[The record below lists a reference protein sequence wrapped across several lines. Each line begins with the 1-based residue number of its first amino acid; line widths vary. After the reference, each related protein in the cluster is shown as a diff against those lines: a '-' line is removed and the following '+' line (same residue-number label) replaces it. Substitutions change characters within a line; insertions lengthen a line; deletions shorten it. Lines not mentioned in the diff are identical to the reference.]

1 MNIDALVKSFYNK
14 EDETASLIGE
24 VMKFLTEKPVARILV
39 EGRGMTLT
47 WDGIPDIP
55 ISEIPWSD
63 VRTVEGEGA
72 DIQGPQ
78 RMQLMQFLDDIQGDD
93 LKDKIEGIAKFYDAD
108 VSQLTAAA
116 EGLSPKKQISMALG
130 YLTFF
135 KTLTKII
142 AHFNASSAGF
152 SFEAFLGVL
161 LGGTQIKTG
170 EGTIADLV
178 DQNNVPIS
186 LKLYTEGSLKVGGSF
201 TDLVNDI
208 RNYGQMQY
216 VAVTKDLDDEKQSGT
231 LNFYRFNF
239 TLDNLGTILLNA
251 GIHNPDLMRLPQGF
265 IDNPEGFAD
274 IEIPAPPKTE
284 EVLKL
289 YHDRVKELG
298 AKSGITD
305 TDILEKA
312 IKLVGL
318 PEDTSQLKSPKRFGR
333 DELMPRAV
341 DKPTGVREI
350 ELAIRMGLLPEVPPS
365 YKDLGTSKKPAGVAA
380 RAEWMETY
388 GERIILALR
397 IYNEVVVAAYN
408 DVRKLT
414 NANIE
419 ARQELIKRGG
429 GVYDTRGQG
438 DDKTEGVEGKARA
451 TTSVAAYNTLSPELK
466 KKALL
471 LTHGYVNRDQFD
483 LTQPRVLGIQK
494 LAAGKELSD
503 DDEETEEA
511 PITEAQDAASVG
523 VFPAGQNQIK
533 LGSIEVG
540 QEKVIVLLEKVS
552 EIIDTSVF
560 EIFEDLKKLTTNIQ
574 AYFGNNLQ
582 DDKLATAAIDA
593 SNSIG
598 TKTAA
603 LTDDGGE
610 QADDGLT
617 DETSFEE

>member
-1 MNIDALVKSFYNK
+1 MNIDTLVESLYNK
-14 EDETASLIGE
+14 EDETESLINE
-24 VMKFLTEKPVARILV
+24 VMKFLTETPRPTILL
-39 EGRGMTLT
+39 EQRGYTLT

-63 VRTVEGEGA
+63 VKTVEGEGA

-116 EGLSPKKQISMALG
+116 EGLSPKKQISYALG

-161 LGGTQIKTG
+161 LGGKQIATG

-178 DQNNVPIS
+178 DQQGVPIS
-186 LKLYTEGSLKVGGSF
+186 LKLYTEGQLKVGGSF

-251 GIHNPDLMRLPQGF
+251 GIHNPDLMRLPRGF

-274 IEIPAPPKTE
+274 IEIPAPPTAKELE
-284 EVLKL
+284 EL
-289 YHDRVKELG
+289 YHNRVAELG
-298 AKSGITD
+298 ARFPVDVLK
-305 TDILEKA
+305 KA

-318 PEDTSQLKSPKRFGR
+318 PEDTSRLRTPRRFGR
-333 DELMPRAV
+333 DTLLPVTGQPTNVNTIKLAHKMGVLPDEAIEAARERLDANLKPLSAWKDQYGETVMLAV
-341 DKPTGVREI
+341 D
-350 ELAIRMGLLPEVPPS
+350 
-365 YKDLGTSKKPAGVAA
+365 
-380 RAEWMETY
+380 
-388 GERIILALR
+388 
-397 IYNEVVVAAYN
+397 IYNEVVRAAYN
-408 DVRKLT
+408 DVVDET
-414 NANIE
+414 NRNIA

-438 DDKTEGVEGKARA
+438 KDKTEGVEGKARA
-451 TTSVAAYNTLSPELK
+451 ATSVAAYNALSPELK

-471 LTHGYVNRDQFD
+471 LTHGYVNTDQFD

-494 LAAGKELSD
+494 LASGKQIGD
-503 DDEETEEA
+503 NDEETEEA
-511 PITEAQDAASVG
+511 PITEAQDTGSVG
-523 VFPAGQNQIK
+523 VFPAGQTQVKI
-533 LGSIEVG
+533 GSIEVG
-540 QEKVIVLLEKVS
+540 QEKVIALLETVS

-560 EIFEDLKKLTTNIQ
+560 EIFEDLKTLTTNIQ
-574 AYFGNNLQ
+574 AYFGNQLQ
-582 DDKLATAAIDA
+582 DDTLILGPGGAIEA

-603 LTDDGGE
+603 LTDEPGGGSGPPRRRDVSE
-610 QADDGLT
+610 L
-617 DETSFEE
+617 EE